1 MALEENKC
9 STEIDLEILEKL
21 QNIEYNVSMNSK
33 VIESIKNELSHIKNG
48 FKDDLIARLLD
59 TLEIQRKDKKEI
71 RTKIIDWIIKLT
83 MSGGLIYMVISSFLK
98 IKIRNCNSLSLNIL
112 FFYSFSGS
120 NIFSILLIL
129 FASLFLKPSNDLS
142 LITLSGSKKTK

>member
-33 VIESIKNELSHIKNG
+33 DIESIKNELSHIKNG

-83 MSGGLIYMVISSFLK
+83 MSGGLIYMVISSF
-98 IKIRNCNSLSLNIL
+98 
-112 FFYSFSGS
+112 F
-120 NIFSILLIL
+120 
-129 FASLFLKPSNDLS
+129 
-142 LITLSGSKKTK
+142 

>member
-33 VIESIKNELSHIKNG
+33 DIESIKNELSHIKNG

-83 MSGGLIYMVISSFLK
+83 MSGGLIYMVISSF
-98 IKIRNCNSLSLNIL
+98 
-112 FFYSFSGS
+112 F
-120 NIFSILLIL
+120 
-129 FASLFLKPSNDLS
+129 D
-142 LITLSGSKKTK
+142 

>member
-33 VIESIKNELSHIKNG
+33 DIESIKNELSHIKNG

-59 TLEIQRKDKKEI
+59 TLEIPRKDKKEK
-71 RTKIIDWIIKLT
+71 RKKIKDWIIKLT
-83 MSGGLIYMVISSFLK
+83 MSGGLIYMVISSF
-98 IKIRNCNSLSLNIL
+98 
-112 FFYSFSGS
+112 F
-120 NIFSILLIL
+120 
-129 FASLFLKPSNDLS
+129 D
-142 LITLSGSKKTK
+142 

>member
-1 MALEENKC
+1 MALEENKY

-33 VIESIKNELSHIKNG
+33 DIESIKNELSHIKNG

-83 MSGGLIYMVISSFLK
+83 MSGGLIYMVISSF
-98 IKIRNCNSLSLNIL
+98 
-112 FFYSFSGS
+112 F
-120 NIFSILLIL
+120 
-129 FASLFLKPSNDLS
+129 D
-142 LITLSGSKKTK
+142 

>member
-33 VIESIKNELSHIKNG
+33 DIESIKNELSHIKNG

-83 MSGGLIYMVISSFLK
+83 MSGGLIYMVISSFFWK
-98 IKIRNCNSLSLNIL
+98 
-112 FFYSFSGS
+112 
-120 NIFSILLIL
+120 
-129 FASLFLKPSNDLS
+129 
-142 LITLSGSKKTK
+142 